1 MESVSVSILIKVDSF
16 SFLDCLPGISRVCLS
31 SPHHLFLFDLGE
43 PREIRAV
50 TFSTAFSASF
60 FFFYL
65 FVLPVRL
72 QSGAS
77 KIIIYHI
84 VSARFQSVD
93 RDSKYF
99 VWVNVVF
106 FKVQ

>member
-50 TFSTAFSASF
+50 TFSTVFSASF

-77 KIIIYHI
+77 KIIIYHM
-84 VSARFQSVD
+84 VSARFQSVE
-93 RDSKYF
+93 
-99 VWVNVVF
+99 WV
-106 FKVQ
+106 

>member
-1 MESVSVSILIKVDSF
+1 MESVLVSILIKVDSF

-60 FFFYL
+60 FFFFLNL

-84 VSARFQSVD
+84 VSARFQSVE
-93 RDSKYF
+93 
-99 VWVNVVF
+99 WV
-106 FKVQ
+106 

>member
-1 MESVSVSILIKVDSF
+1 MESVLVSILIKVDSF

-60 FFFYL
+60 FLFL
-65 FVLPVRL
+65 FVCF
-72 QSGAS
+72 AS
-77 KIIIYHI
+77 
-84 VSARFQSVD
+84 
-93 RDSKYF
+93 
-99 VWVNVVF
+99 
-106 FKVQ
+106 

>member
-60 FFFYL
+60 FFKNL

-84 VSARFQSVD
+84 VSARFQSVE
-93 RDSKYF
+93 
-99 VWVNVVF
+99 WV
-106 FKVQ
+106 

>member
-84 VSARFQSVD
+84 VSARFQSVE
-93 RDSKYF
+93 
-99 VWVNVVF
+99 WV
-106 FKVQ
+106 

>member
-60 FFFYL
+60 FFLNL

-84 VSARFQSVD
+84 VSARFQSVE
-93 RDSKYF
+93 
-99 VWVNVVF
+99 WV
-106 FKVQ
+106 

>member
-60 FFFYL
+60 FFYL

-84 VSARFQSVD
+84 VSARFQSVE
-93 RDSKYF
+93 
-99 VWVNVVF
+99 WV
-106 FKVQ
+106 

>member
-1 MESVSVSILIKVDSF
+1 MESVLVSILIKVDSF

-60 FFFYL
+60 FFFFLICL
-65 FVLPVRL
+65 FCQLDYRAVHQKSLYTTSYQR
-72 QSGAS
+72 
-77 KIIIYHI
+77 
-84 VSARFQSVD
+84 
-93 RDSKYF
+93 
-99 VWVNVVF
+99 VF
-106 FKVQ
+106 NL